1 MILVTPFMDDRF
13 LVATMEFR
21 DSWIMNSPNFG
32 ECQAR
37 WSHSQGIQILCERSV
52 QFSTKKNTFLKFWVD
67 YIRIRHIFGLC
78 LSPLKLKF
86 FIWVIF
92 PIRGDESQTMV
103 NRILNQRKSCFSSK
117 ILFFHEIIILFS
129 VKFIFNTFNVLLLI
143 LSKIQ
148 KNAFLNPGF
157 RKLRKPEFFN
167 MIPL

>member
-1 MILVTPFMDDRF
+1 MILVTPFMDDPF
-13 LVATMEFR
+13 LMTSMVHGL
-21 DSWIMNSPNFG
+21 WIALISGNAKLDEVIAKEYKFYVRG
-32 ECQAR
+32 
-37 WSHSQGIQILCERSV
+37 RSSF
-52 QFSTKKNTFLKFWVD
+52 QRKKHTFLKFWVD